1 MLPGMIS
8 GWLKD
13 TIGYRHFFILVMVF
27 CLITFIVTAFVQIDA
42 NFGKKEDAID
52 ELGNYE
58 EE

>member
-1 MLPGMIS
+1 
-8 GWLKD
+8 
-13 TIGYRHFFILVMVF
+13 MVF

-52 ELGNYE
+52 ESGNYE